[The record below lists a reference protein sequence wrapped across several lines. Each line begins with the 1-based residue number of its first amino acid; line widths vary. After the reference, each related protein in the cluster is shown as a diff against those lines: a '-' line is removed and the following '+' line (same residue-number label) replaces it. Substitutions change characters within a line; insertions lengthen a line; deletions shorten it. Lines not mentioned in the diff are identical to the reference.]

1 MSELE
6 DREWK
11 SLMLKRKKKKG
22 DDDSLRDLWDNIKCT
37 NSILGAPEG
46 KEKERKGQRA
56 YLGRKTRDPTSRKH
70 RATHRIS
77 LKRSASRY
85 IIIKMTKIK
94 HKDRILKATR
104 EKQQRTYRGH
114 VYNSH
119 KADS

>member
-56 YLGRKTRDPTSRKH
+56 YLGRSKFQEAQSSTQDQPKEEC
-70 RATHRIS
+70 
-77 LKRSASRY
+77 
-85 IIIKMTKIK
+85 IKI
-94 HKDRILKATR
+94 
-104 EKQQRTYRGH
+104 Y
-114 VYNSH
+114 YN
-119 KADS
+119 